1 MKKKKKLNKKKLIPR
16 LILLIVILVVII
28 LLIKGIFAKDNSSE
42 ELRLIVDKQDVTE
55 NLISDIYIDTNGTL
69 YMSMEDIK
77 NIFDENIF
85 YEETSGKIITTYGT
99 KVAAIDVDDNTE
111 ELNSATL
118 SLTAGIIKYDTGYY
132 IPISELTNVY
142 NIEVTTTENASVV
155 LSMYKEL
162 TTVKTT
168 KRVSLKEKTSFFS
181 STIQKIDEGEEVI
194 FIENAEKSGWIK
206 VLTYEGNIGYI
217 QEKNTTD
224 KETKRTN
231 MEDSDFS
238 SKDADI
244 NNAIEITNET
254 IKADNLQNFD
264 SRKEVIEEIIL
275 DVIAKE
281 QYTVNLNLENVNLD
295 TTYLERFVIEL
306 IPRLREI
313 GGSVLITNNNNNILS
328 NEFVSKFSLEG
339 E

>member
-1 MKKKKKLNKKKLIPR
+1 
-16 LILLIVILVVII
+16 
-28 LLIKGIFAKDNSSE
+28 
-42 ELRLIVDKQDVTE
+42 
-55 NLISDIYIDTNGTL
+55 
-69 YMSMEDIK
+69 
-77 NIFDENIF
+77 
-85 YEETSGKIITTYGT
+85 
-99 KVAAIDVDDNTE
+99 
-111 ELNSATL
+111 
-118 SLTAGIIKYDTGYY
+118 
-132 IPISELTNVY
+132 
-142 NIEVTTTENASVV
+142 
-155 LSMYKEL
+155 
-162 TTVKTT
+162 
-168 KRVSLKEKTSFFS
+168 
-181 STIQKIDEGEEVI
+181 
-194 FIENAEKSGWIK
+194 
-206 VLTYEGNIGYI
+206 
-217 QEKNTTD
+217 
-224 KETKRTN
+224 

-313 GGSVLITNNNNNILS
+313 GGSVLITNNNNILS